1 MGTEDNDNKNEAVEK
16 IKNLQPPDMIKQAED
31 FEIYKKRLKRWS
43 RLSSLSP
50 QTQFD
55 LILNSM
61 DLSHPLCSK
70 LEEVWELGENK
81 FDAANIQNIAII
93 FLNIH

>member
-1 MGTEDNDNKNEAVEK
+1 M
-16 IKNLQPPDMIKQAED
+16 QPPDMIKQAED

-43 RLSSLSP
+43 SLSSLSP

-61 DLSHPLCSK
+61 DLSHPFCSK
-70 LEEVWELGENK
+70 LEEEIGDSEE
-81 FDAANIQNIAII
+81 AATEGIDVILSKLEEIYRKEE
-93 FLNIH
+93 